1 MADKKNFENEAMEL
15 NNEQLSTAAGGI
27 GDDILVNAASIKKDD
42 PNNAFAG
49 CIQKDDSAKPSFFEL
64 SSDQLNGVNG
74 GVLMG
79 GKKDENKKK
88 TPEVAFGGGIKKDD
102 PNNAFAGDEKKD
114 DPKDW

>member
-1 MADKKNFENEAMEL
+1 MTDKNNTNEAMEL
-15 NNEQLSTAAGGI
+15 NNEAIENVNGGI

-42 PNNAFAG
+42 PNNSFAG
-49 CIQKDDSAKPSFFEL
+49 CIQKDDSAKPSFVEL
-64 SSDQLNGVNG
+64 SSDQLGGVNG

-88 TPEVAFGGGIKKDD
+88 TPEMVFGGGIKKDD
-102 PNNAFAGDEKKD
+102 PNNAFDGGDKKD